1 MRRVARSGFAV
12 LLAVCPLVFSLLTTS
27 LQAQQRQALLTH
39 VSAPVGA
46 KLVDHLPI
54 SQQMNMALTL
64 PLQNQEQLQ
73 TLLQQL
79 DNPTSPNYHRYL
91 TATEFTEQ
99 FAPTAVEYQQ
109 VIGFAQAHGFTVT
122 HTSPSRMLLNVTGS
136 VANVEQAF
144 QVTMQVYQHPTEN
157 RTFYAPNV
165 EPSADPGIPLLGVSG
180 LTNFT
185 LPHSMLKRASS
196 DGRVHSDQTGS
207 GPGGQFYGSDM
218 RAAYYGTG
226 PLTGSGQALALAE
239 LGQWNMADI
248 QAYFSSVNQTLSV
261 PIATELL
268 GGTSGACPGDCDDG
282 EEAVDIQQI
291 ISMAPGASVLIVYED
306 TSGNQDLDIF
316 DAYSTDNIAK
326 QMSFSFGIGD
336 GNAASDEQYFAKFH
350 AQGQNF
356 FVASGDA
363 GPYVGTSGW
372 PGYSQNVTDVGG
384 TDLTTASAGGAWSSE
399 VAWVGSGSG
408 WCNNTVSGSPCNGN
422 NYGLIPSYQQATG
435 VINASNQG
443 STTFRD
449 IVDVSAEANT
459 DNFWCSSGTCQGG
472 IGGTSLAAPRWA
484 GFLALANEQAASY
497 GETIGF
503 LNPTV
508 YAIGQGSTY
517 LHDITT
523 GWSEN
528 SSLSCTVGTL
538 GCLNG
543 SQSGEPSGVE
553 GFNAIAG
560 YDLATGWGTP
570 NGPETIA
577 ALAPTSTTNPY
588 FTLSAFPSNLPLT
601 PAGADQTSAISLTA
615 GNGFTGTVTLSANIL
630 GAPAGVTASFN
641 PASISGSETSTLTVS
656 TTSDTPAGT
665 LMLVVTG
672 TSSGGIQTQPAYVTL
687 ALPDFY
693 LSVTPSP
700 TYPGQPNNI
709 YINQGATAGST
720 VTVNSQNNF
729 SGTVN
734 LSVNSLPGGVTGSFN
749 PASTASTSTLTLT
762 ASSTAST
769 VGSDYLTVSGTSGT
783 VAPLNAPYT
792 ILSVSAATGTGG
804 SGTPVPLTS
813 AYNLA
818 GIYANG
824 ITFGTGI
831 DGAGNGYSSNLLTAN
846 RILSGVQFNFG
857 PANTTNCGAS
867 SQPAC
872 ISDAVSSAGQTIT
885 LPSGQFTTLQMLA
898 TGIDGPVLSQT
909 ITVTYTDGTTS
920 VFTQSFSDWCSC
932 SKNPGQ
938 QPGES
943 FAVSMPYRDEA
954 TGGQENVA
962 FNLYAYTFVLNSTK
976 TVKSATL
983 PQPRSGSVVV
993 LAATL
998 SAQSLGTQVSLSS
1011 AYNIAGIFANG
1022 VKFEGTGDIDGTAD
1036 TDSCSLSDGCSDAY
1050 SEQQLGLTSA
1060 TSPTLT
1066 IKGTTFNFGPVDTAN
1081 CGTGLPACISDMIK
1095 LPAAGVTI
1103 PLPSNQQT
1111 AYTTLTMLGTA
1122 VNGSQ
1127 TGTVTVTYMTGSPA
1141 LINQTFSDWCNFTGN
1156 SNESIA
1162 VGGISRINSDGTL
1175 ATGAS
1180 CNLYSYTYALD
1191 STRTVQSITLTYTGA
1206 SAPGEGAFVLA
1217 LTLSGNSTTPP
1228 PSYSLSVATASPASI
1243 SPGGTSTATVTVTP
1257 AGGYTGSVTL
1267 SCAVTSTVTFTSSQ
1281 ASCSFGNT
1289 SPVTISSGSGTATLT
1304 FSTAASSAAI
1314 LPTELLKSNLR
1325 MANTFY
1331 ALWLPIPGL
1340 VLIGLSLGWQG
1351 SRRKRLFS
1359 LLFMSMILASL
1370 VVLPSCGSGGGGS
1383 GGGGTGGT
1391 PAGTYTMTITGTDA
1405 NGLTQSN
1412 AAPTVTVVVN

>member
-1 MRRVARSGFAV
+1 MPRVARSGFAM
-12 LLAVCPLVFSLLTTS
+12 LLAVCAIVLLTTS
-27 LQAQQRQALLTH
+27 LQAQQRQALAIH
-39 VSAPVGA
+39 VSAPTGA
-46 KLVDHLPI
+46 KLVGHLPT
-54 SQQMNMALTL
+54 SQQMNLALTL
-64 PLQNQEQLQ
+64 PLHNQDQLQ
-73 TLLQQL
+73 ILLQQL
-79 DNPTSPNYHRYL
+79 DDPTSPNYHQYL
-91 TATEFTEQ
+91 TATQFTEQ
-99 FAPTAVEYQQ
+99 FAPTVAEYQH
-109 VIGFAQAHGFTVT
+109 VIGFAQVHGFTVT
-122 HTSPSRMLLNVTGS
+122 HTSSSRMLLNVTGS

-144 QVTMQVYQHPTEN
+144 QITMQVYQHPTEN

-165 EPSADPGIPLLGVSG
+165 EPSADSGIPLLGVSG

-185 LPHSMLKRASS
+185 LPHSMLRRASS
-196 DGRVHSDQTGS
+196 DGGVPSDQTGS

-261 PIATELL
+261 PIVTELL
-268 GGTSGACPGDCDDG
+268 GGTSGVCPGDCDDG
-282 EEAVDIQQI
+282 EQAVDIQQI

-306 TSGNQDLDIF
+306 TSGNDDVDIF

-408 WCNNTVSGSPCNGN
+408 WCNNNVSGSPCDGN

-443 STTFRD
+443 STTFRN

-484 GFLALANEQAASY
+484 GFLALANEQAASN

-508 YAIGQGSTY
+508 YAIGQGSSY

-528 SSLSCTVGTL
+528 SSLSCTVGAL

-553 GFNAIAG
+553 GFNAIIG

-570 NGPETIA
+570 DGPATIA

-588 FTLSAFPSNLPLT
+588 FTLSASPSTLPLT
-601 PAGADQTSAISLTA
+601 PGGADQNSAISLTA
-615 GNGFTGTVTLSANIL
+615 ENGFTGTVTLSANIL

-656 TTSDTPAGT
+656 TTSGSPSGT

-672 TSSGGIQTQPAYVTL
+672 TSSGGIQTQPAFVTL

-700 TYPGQPNNI
+700 TYPGQPNDI
-709 YINQGATAGST
+709 YINQGATAAST

-734 LSVNSLPGGVTGSFN
+734 LSVNSLPSGVTGSFS
-749 PASTASTSTLTLT
+749 PASTGSTSTLTLT
-762 ASSTAST
+762 ASSTATT
-769 VGSDYLTVSGTSGT
+769 VGSDYLTVSGTSGA

-804 SGTPVPLTS
+804 SGTPVTLNS

-818 GIYANG
+818 AIYADG
-824 ITFGTGI
+824 VTFGTGL

-846 RILSGVQFNFG
+846 RILSGVQFSFG

-867 SQPAC
+867 SQPGC
-872 ISDAVSSAGQTIT
+872 VNDAVSSAGQTIT

-920 VFTQSFSDWCSC
+920 AFTQSFSDWCSC

-954 TGGQENVA
+954 TGVQDNTA
-962 FNLYAYTFVLNSTK
+962 FNLYAYTFVLNSAK
-976 TVKSATL
+976 TVKNVTL
-983 PQPRSGSVVV
+983 PQPRSGNVVV

-1011 AYNIAGIFANG
+1011 AYNIAGIFGNG
-1022 VKFEGTGDIDGTAD
+1022 VKFEGTGDIDGTAN
-1036 TDSCSLSDGCSDAY
+1036 TDSCTLSDGCSDAY
-1050 SEQQLGLTSA
+1050 SEQQLGMTSA

-1066 IKGTTFNFGPVDTAN
+1066 IKGTTFNFGPVNTAN
-1081 CGTGLPACISDMIK
+1081 CGTGLPACVSDIIN
-1095 LPAAGVTI
+1095 LPAGGLTI

-1127 TGTVTVTYMTGSPA
+1127 TGTVTVTYTTGSAA

-1180 CNLYSYTYALD
+1180 CNLYSYTYTLD
-1191 STRTVQSITLTYTGA
+1191 STRTVQSITLTYTGS

-1217 LTLSGNSTTPP
+1217 LTLSGNSTSPP
-1228 PSYSLSVATASPASI
+1228 PSYSISAATASPASI
-1243 SPGGTSTATVTVTP
+1243 TPGGTSTATVTVTS

-1289 SPVTISSGSGTATLT
+1289 SPVTISTGSGTATLT
-1304 FSTAASSAAI
+1304 FSTAASSAAMLSKSM
-1314 LPTELLKSNLR
+1314 LPKSKLRKSN
-1325 MANTFY
+1325 AFY

-1340 VLIGLSLGWQG
+1340 ALICLGRGSQG
-1351 SRRKRLFS
+1351 SRRKKPFSFLF
-1359 LLFMSMILASL
+1359 LWMILASL
-1370 VVLPSCGSGGGGS
+1370 IVLPSCGSGGGS

-1391 PAGTYTMTITGTDA
+1391 PAGTYTITITGTDA